1 MDKSQQDFLLRHA
14 WLAIYCACQDAYCDH
29 VYSRWLKS
37 LSFEEMIKRISE
49 LNLEHV
55 SKTTP
60 ELLSA
65 RDLWIETCKKFLKE

>member
-1 MDKSQQDFLLRHA
+1 MMR
-14 WLAIYCACQDAYCDH
+14 
-29 VYSRWLKS
+29 S
-37 LSFEEMIKRISE
+37 LSFEEMIERISE
-49 LNLEHV
+49 LNMEHI